1 MAQHPTT
8 IGMRLFII
16 IWFGQIVSEI
26 GSGLT
31 SFALSIW
38 VYQRTGSAT
47 DLALILLFATIPRIA
62 ISPLA
67 GALVDRWNRRSCM
80 IVSNSGAAVSIATI
94 ALLLAM
100 HRLEMWHIYLLAAIS
115 YTFNAFQLPAYTA
128 ATTQLV
134 PSQHLDR
141 ASGTI
146 QLGQAIARLISPV
159 LGGLLVVTIQLQGV
173 ILLDFASFLCALLTL
188 LLVRFPDIKT
198 TGAEKLG
205 KGALLSEAA
214 YGFSYIMKRP
224 GLLGLLIF
232 LATTNFLLGFVSVLT
247 TPLVLSFTSPAV
259 LGTILSIGGIGM
271 VVGSLVMGVWRGGQ
285 HRINRVF
292 GFMLLCGLSVLVAG
306 LRPSAPLLATATFFF
321 LLCIPPV
328 NGGAVVIF
336 QKKVPVAI
344 QGRVFAL
351 NSALTGASLLLGYAL
366 AGPLADRIFEPL
378 MATNSPLARSI
389 GQIIGIGLGRGI
401 GLLFIIIGVL
411 TMLTTVVAYQYPPLR
426 FVESELPDTSTRIH
440 EK

>member
-1 MAQHPTT
+1 MIEESEMAQHPTT
-8 IGMRLFII
+8 IGMRLFIV
-16 IWFGQIVSEI
+16 IWFGQIISAI

-67 GALVDRWNRRSCM
+67 GALIDRLNRRTCM
-80 IVSNSGAAVSIATI
+80 IVSDSGAAVSIVAI
-94 ALLLAM
+94 ALLLAIN
-100 HRLEMWHIYLLAAIS
+100 RLEMWHIYLLTAIS

-128 ATTQLV
+128 ATTQIV

-141 ASGTI
+141 ASGMI
-146 QLGQAIARLISPV
+146 QLGQAIAQLISPV

-188 LLVRFPDIKT
+188 LLVRFPNIKT
-198 TGAEKLG
+198 TGVEKLG
-205 KGALLSEAA
+205 KGSLLSEAA
-214 YGFSYIMKRP
+214 YGFSYITKRP

-232 LATTNFLLGFVSVLT
+232 FTANNFFLGVVSVLI
-247 TPLVLSFTSPAV
+247 TPLVLSFTSPTV

-271 VVGSLVMGVWRGGQ
+271 VVGSLVMGTWRVGQ
-285 HRINRVF
+285 YRINRVF
-292 GFMLLCGLSVLVAG
+292 GFMLLWGLCILVGG
-306 LRPSAPLLATATFFF
+306 LRPSAPLLATTTFFF
-321 LLCIPPV
+321 FLSLPPI
-328 NGGAVVIF
+328 NGSTVVIF

-351 NSALTGASLLLGYAL
+351 NSVLAGASLSLGYVI

-378 MATNSPLARSI
+378 MATNGPLAGSI
-389 GQIIGIGLGRGI
+389 GQIIGVGLGRGI
-401 GLLFIIIGVL
+401 ALLFIIIGVF
-411 TMLTTVVAYQYPPLR
+411 TMLTTVVAYQYPSLR
-426 FVESELPDTSTRIH
+426 FVELELPDV
-440 EK
+440 